1 MKANTKTV
9 YICEI
14 IALMSVVSTIMMM
27 GNSSYAVK
35 MICVHALL
43 GICLIILFQS
53 FGFKKDNGY
62 LKNTTIRTLI
72 SMLLSYMIV
81 IYSLGIILGF
91 SRGYGSFSESF
102 FKNLLST
109 IFLIF
114 EIECIRYLIA
124 KNTLNTKKPI
134 VIFTIIS
141 IILNVLLELNINNLI
156 TSEDKFIFLST
167 IIFPIIAE
175 EMLCS
180 YFTCKVSFVPSLIY
194 KLVIKLYVFI
204 LPIIPNLGNYIYSF
218 INVLFP
224 YLIYMVVS
232 KTIVKYDK
240 IKENIGKYNSR
251 VYSVPLILLFVLL
264 VILVSGLFKYKL
276 IAVASNSMSP
286 TYKRGDAVIYEKVS
300 SESIKEGEILV
311 FVKDNKIITHRV
323 IKKWT
328 NNGTYYFNT
337 KGDNNDSKDAF
348 DIESKEI
355 LGKVVFKIKYI
366 GYPTVLINEFFGKE

>member
-1 MKANTKTV
+1 M
-9 YICEI
+9 
-14 IALMSVVSTIMMM
+14 
-27 GNSSYAVK
+27 
-35 MICVHALL
+35 
-43 GICLIILFQS
+43 F
-53 FGFKKDNGY
+53 
-62 LKNTTIRTLI
+62 
-72 SMLLSYMIV
+72 LSYMIV